1 MKNQSLIIAK
11 QLAEILLAR
20 NFYLTTAESCT
31 GGGIAYL
38 LTELPGSSRWFD
50 RGFVTYSNN
59 SKEELLDIPD
69 DTLLNHGAV
78 SSETAKAMAEG
89 ALKNSHAQVSIAV
102 TGIAGPDGGSTEKP
116 VGTVWFGFSISK
128 KPTQTL
134 LKNFKGDRS
143 HIREQAIHFALE
155 TLIQFLINN

>member
-20 NFYLTTAESCT
+20 NLYLTTAESCT

-38 LTELPGSSRWFD
+38 LTELPGSSQWFD

-59 SKEELLDIPD
+59 SKEELLDILE

-102 TGIAGPDGGSTEKP
+102 TGIAGPDGGTTEKP
-116 VGTVWFGFSISK
+116 VGTVWFGFSISNK
-128 KPTQTL
+128 STQTL

-155 TLIQFLINN
+155 TVIQFLINN